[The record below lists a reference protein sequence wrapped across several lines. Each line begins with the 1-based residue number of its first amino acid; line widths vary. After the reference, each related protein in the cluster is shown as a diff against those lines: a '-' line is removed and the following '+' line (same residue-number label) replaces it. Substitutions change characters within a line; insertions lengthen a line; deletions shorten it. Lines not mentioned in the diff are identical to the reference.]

1 MILNVWTVTAFFLA
15 GVGSVLALAM
25 AVAGA
30 RTIAAAMARDVER
43 ASDRGHLL
51 VLVVATLGLVRALAW
66 PHFYGVLES
75 YVPTLAPQG
84 VMCAYG
90 VTRVQPELVLALQ
103 WAKPVVLALLG
114 AWLVLVAVDRRSD
127 VPTFQRPLLI
137 ASVPLALLALGECAL
152 EAVWLASDQMDHEVS
167 CCAQLADLVGGSVS
181 RNVSPLALAG
191 FDAPWKTLAA
201 YFALG
206 VLVAVEALALARAP
220 ARPPEPDAKRRELF
234 QRIADAYAALY
245 REGFAPISGSMV
257 KQWIRR
263 GDPTFT
269 ESDHGFRNF
278 AEVVA
283 AARGAGLF
291 DVRRAAAGAVPP
303 IESLVPARA
312 RPLPA
317 ALRRVA
323 VALLALAFLAVAQWA
338 WLDAVAP
345 RVLALPYHHC
355 LYEVVTRAPMMGVAA
370 LATIAGGAALAL
382 AAALSFARGATP
394 DASATIAEI
403 ARRLERAAGLALAA
417 SLLIVVVHVV

>member
-15 GVGSVLALAM
+15 SVGSVLALAM

-114 AWLVLVAVDRRSD
+114 AWLVLVVVDRRSD
-127 VPTFQRPLLI
+127 VPSFQRLLLI

-152 EAVWLASDQMDHEVS
+152 EAAWLASDQMDHEVS
-167 CCAQLADLVGGSVS
+167 CCTQLADLVGGSVS

-201 YFALG
+201 YFVLGGFVAAAAL
-206 VLVAVEALALARAP
+206 VLARTP
-220 ARPPEPDAKRRELF
+220 ARPPEP
-234 QRIADAYAALY
+234 
-245 REGFAPISGSMV
+245 
-257 KQWIRR
+257 
-263 GDPTFT
+263 
-269 ESDHGFRNF
+269 
-278 AEVVA
+278 
-283 AARGAGLF
+283 

-303 IESLVPARA
+303 TESLVAARA

-323 VALLALAFLAVAQWA
+323 VALLALAFLVVAQWT

-345 RVLALPYHHC
+345 RVLGLPYHHC

-394 DASATIAEI
+394 DASATIAEV